1 MSYPS
6 AILCREKALVV
17 NLEHIKC
24 IITTDYVL
32 ILNADEESVIS
43 FIEEIQRRLTPLEST
58 ENGMKESSSCSDLK
72 GSTEAVAPDI
82 AKSVLPRVEE
92 TPFELRALEVALDVV
107 SELFLHLV
115 STFHLRQIHQQPCHR
130 ITGIK
135 LLLAMYT
142 P

>member
-24 IITTDYVL
+24 IITTSYILV
-32 ILNADEESVIS
+32 LNADEESVIS
-43 FIEEIQRRLTPLEST
+43 FIEEIQRRLMPLEGA

-72 GSTEAVAPDI
+72 GQSEEEHSELGKP
-82 AKSVLPRVEE
+82 VLPKIEE

-107 SELFLHLV
+107 S
-115 STFHLRQIHQQPCHR
+115 
-130 ITGIK
+130 
-135 LLLAMYT
+135 LLSYSLSLC
-142 P
+142 